1 MKLAKGVM
9 AAALGLCVTGVT
21 MAQQTP
27 PGKAAAED
35 ANPANRAREAGQVQ
49 PGQRQPGVQVQ
60 PGQRVQAQPQNVQRT
75 GEQAAGNAQWQNKE
89 QTIAQCVAIDNQGEI
104 ALSKFAKDKLHS
116 DEAKEFADMMVKDHS
131 AFLAKLD
138 RFAPN
143 ASTDNGFLN
152 STDREE
158 KSTTQRDRNNQD
170 RNVAANPNAATP
182 VQRTT
187 GFRGDAAGLDFM
199 QVHREIAQQCLA
211 SSKEMLN
218 DKKDHEVD
226 QCFIGMQ
233 IAKHAAMK
241 DKLTVLERH
250 ASGDLAQV
258 LSEGRETAE
267 KHMKHAIDVMEKLDK
282 HADKEDRSAR
292 REERQNRNNADK
304 KNE

>member
-1 MKLAKGVM
+1 MKLAKGVL
-9 AAALGLCVTGVT
+9 AAAMGLCVTSV
-21 MAQQTP
+21 AV
-27 PGKAAAED
+27 
-35 ANPANRAREAGQVQ
+35 GQVQ
-49 PGQRQPGVQVQ
+49 PAPRQPAVQVQ
-60 PGQRVQAQPQNVQRT
+60 PGQRGQGQPQNVQRT

-104 ALSKFAKDKLHS
+104 ALAKFAKDKLQS
-116 DEAKEFADMMVKDHS
+116 EDAKEFADMMVKDHS

-143 ASTDNGFLN
+143 ASTDNSFLN
-152 STDREE
+152 STDREDR
-158 KSTTQRDRNNQD
+158 STTQRDPNATPRDANTPQGRNL
-170 RNVAANPNAATP
+170 AANPNAGGP

-187 GFRGDAAGLDFM
+187 GFRGEGGLDFM

-211 SSKEMLN
+211 SSKEMLSE
-218 DKKDHEVD
+218 KKENEVD

-250 ASGDLAQV
+250 ASGELAQT
-258 LSEGRETAE
+258 LAAGRETAE
-267 KHMKHAIDVMEKLDK
+267 KHMQHAIDVMEKLDK

-304 KNE
+304 KAE